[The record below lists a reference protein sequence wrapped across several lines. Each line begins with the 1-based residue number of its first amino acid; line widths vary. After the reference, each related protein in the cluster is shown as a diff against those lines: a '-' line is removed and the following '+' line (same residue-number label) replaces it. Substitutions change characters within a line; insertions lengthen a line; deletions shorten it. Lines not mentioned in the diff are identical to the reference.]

1 MSLSTVTGFNTD
13 LIPPTAM
20 IIRVGNA
27 ISINNVIGLRNFSNA
42 FFLCYNNNNDNDM
55 DYRYKDNIN
64 IYSNSNNNSHHSHHS
79 HYSHNSNNNN
89 NHTMLIL

>member
-1 MSLSTVTGFNTD
+1 MVLSTVVGFNTD

-27 ISINNVIGLRNFSNA
+27 ISINNVIGLRNLSNA
-42 FFLCYNNNNDNDM
+42 FFLWNNNNDM

-64 IYSNSNNNSHHSHHS
+64 NINNINNNSNN
-79 HYSHNSNNNN
+79 SHNSNDI
-89 NHTMLIL
+89 TITITIPC

>member
-27 ISINNVIGLRNFSNA
+27 ISINNVIGLRNLSNA
-42 FFLCYNNNNDNDM
+42 FFLCYN
-55 DYRYKDNIN
+55 I
-64 IYSNSNNNSHHSHHS
+64 
-79 HYSHNSNNNN
+79 
-89 NHTMLIL
+89 